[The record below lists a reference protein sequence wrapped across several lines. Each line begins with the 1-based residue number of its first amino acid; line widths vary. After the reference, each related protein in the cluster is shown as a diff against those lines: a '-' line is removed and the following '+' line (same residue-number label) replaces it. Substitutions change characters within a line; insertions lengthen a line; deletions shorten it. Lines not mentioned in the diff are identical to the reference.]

1 MFGASAVKPMETMLF
16 RDIHFRSFL
25 TFFYQKW
32 DPRGINRGP
41 AVSENKHKMPTP
53 KHHKK
58 HLKTQVRSNCR
69 NYGFSIVKL
78 CFWIP
83 GGTLKPVR
91 GAAAKS

>member
-1 MFGASAVKPMETMLF
+1 MQYRQYSICLGAPGLFGASAVKPMETMLF
-16 RDIHFRSFL
+16 RDINFRSFL
-25 TFFYQKW
+25 TLFYQKW

-69 NYGFSIVKL
+69 NIVL
-78 CFWIP
+78 P
-83 GGTLKPVR
+83 
-91 GAAAKS
+91 